1 MVPKNASTT
10 RRDLA
15 FASAAVGLS
24 PSLPERKVG
33 FPGIIGRGDGSV
45 LPLTALTPLI
55 LAIMVAWGLTSR
67 RNHLTQNAVRRTGW
81 LDASLILVLEV
92 VVALITLV
100 LPSGDWTV
108 TRNVIVLVG
117 LSVFG
122 AAAVSPQVGAA
133 LVTVFV
139 LFVVTYG
146 AAAPGARFVRI
157 LQAPST
163 APWPLTFAGL
173 VTGAAILTLLLAPV
187 SNGREDA

>member
-1 MVPKNASTT
+1 MRTYLVS
-10 RRDLA
+10 RRSCALA

-33 FPGIIGRGDGSV
+33 FPRIIGRGDGSV

>member
-1 MVPKNASTT
+1 
-10 RRDLA
+10 
-15 FASAAVGLS
+15 
-24 PSLPERKVG
+24 
-33 FPGIIGRGDGSV
+33 
-45 LPLTALTPLI
+45 
-55 LAIMVAWGLTSR
+55 MVAWGLTSR